1 MHTELL
7 TNGIINT
14 AVALLI
20 IGLSVPLVK
29 RKIKMNP
36 LYGVRLA
43 KSFVSDENWY
53 AINHYG
59 GKALIYWMLP
69 LLVAGITTI
78 ISSFFIPPT
87 TNVEA
92 IWIGTAGIPTLL
104 LVSSIIQV
112 TIWSKHLPSKPPMIS
127 QP

>member
-14 AVALLI
+14 AIALLI
-20 IGLSVPLVK
+20 IGLSIPLVR
-29 RKIKMNP
+29 RKIKMNS
-36 LYGVRLA
+36 LYGVRLT

-59 GKALIYWMLP
+59 GKAMIYWMLP
-69 LLVAGITTI
+69 LLVAGISTI

-104 LVSSIIQV
+104 LIGSIIQV
-112 TIWSKHLPSKPPMIS
+112 VIWSKHLPSKSSPVS